1 MTNQTHS
8 SSTSG
13 FYSFLTREL
22 DNLDHLFLSQS
33 FMSLKFLHSVL
44 STLRSFHSHLTLLVQ
59 RLQLPVGGK
68 WLDEYMDESSRL
80 WEACHVLKSGVSN
93 MENYYSSSS
102 SNISSLFD
110 DHRVL
115 NARQVLRAI
124 NGCQR
129 EMIVLQGENR
139 IIAETRAQTLCLKFD
154 NYFLTKSKL
163 NMYKYNNGFREV
175 LHAMRNVTT
184 LLLAILFD
192 GLVYF
197 RPETTLFQE
206 AAYDQNLVFG
216 TASTAALHQRIV
228 QSVNRLRCRPG
239 TLLHEMERS
248 KFSLNELKTDVERA
262 VDVRE
267 KIENMKNCFRVLQ
280 CGAESIIVQLDD
292 FFDEIVEGRKKL
304 LDMCSHR

>member
-1 MTNQTHS
+1 MTNQTLS
-8 SSTSG
+8 SSTTG
-13 FYSFLTREL
+13 FYSFLMTEL

-33 FMSLKFLHSVL
+33 FMSLKFLQSVL
-44 STLRSFHSHLTLLVQ
+44 STLRSLHSQLTLSVQ

-93 MENYYSSSS
+93 MENYYSSAL
-102 SNISSLFD
+102 NISSLFD
-110 DHRVL
+110 DHHVL
-115 NARQVLRAI
+115 NARQVIRAI

-154 NYFLTKSKL
+154 TYFLTESKL
-163 NMYKYNNGFREV
+163 NRYKYNNGFREV

-184 LLLAILFD
+184 LLLAILLD

-197 RPETTLFQE
+197 RTETTLFQE
-206 AAYDQNLVFG
+206 AAYDQNSVSG

-228 QSVNRLRCRPG
+228 HSVNRLRCQPG
-239 TLLHEMERS
+239 TLLHELQSS
-248 KFSLNELKTDVERA
+248 KFSLDELKMDVERA